1 MAVPLG
7 WGSLNNQPHIHLTS
21 LGYLLGPNPLLKGSK
36 RKGFSHA
43 DSILIW
49 KSPELRWIECRVA
62 IFVLFLT
69 AVFCFKKL
77 PSHSPKICSQ
87 FSPAVFVCFFGGT
100 GKKNTR
106 KGGPVFGR
114 GSSSSRW
121 FLAPE
126 SEIAT
131 GFWGKSV
138 LGGLWT
144 NPFEKYARQ
153 VGSSPQVGGENK
165 KYLKPPTRVVSNHGR

>member
-1 MAVPLG
+1 MVVPLG
-7 WGSLNNQPHIHLTS
+7 WGPLRINPIYTLHHVDI
-21 LGYLLGPNPLLKGSK
+21 YWVPNPLLKGSK

-62 IFVLFLT
+62 IFVCFLNDGF
-69 AVFCFKKL
+69 FCFKKT
-77 PSHSPKICSQ
+77 PHSPKICSQ
-87 FSPAVFVCFFGGT
+87 FSPAVFWCFFVAEP
-100 GKKNTR
+100 KKNTR
-106 KGGPVFGR
+106 KGGPVFGL

-121 FLAPE
+121 FLAPD
-126 SEIAT
+126 SKIAT

-138 LGGLWT
+138 LGGT
-144 NPFEKYARQ
+144 NPFEKDL
-153 VGSSPQVGGENK
+153 SNWIISPTRGEHK